1 MPDKA
6 GDLNSFI
13 RAFNYQARK
22 LGIDSQKYNLNEMF
36 SIKGSLKNKSYP
48 YAYFVDMMDAN
59 LNKEAL
65 RNFHGNLSKTQNR
78 LRSTIADLRA
88 GKKGVVYDDVVNIV
102 NKFNNQT
109 RKKYINTIKK
119 NYPGKKFNLTS
130 IVAGSK
136 DAILNKDFKIPS
148 NVYAKKSLDIWA
160 HLGVEVAE
168 HAKTAGFVMTG
179 ADKPGVKVISEFFT
193 PESRLS
199 GKKVMV
205 ASTLDKF
212 LKANGVNICG

>member
-1 MPDKA
+1 
-6 GDLNSFI
+6 
-13 RAFNYQARK
+13 
-22 LGIDSQKYNLNEMF
+22 
-36 SIKGSLKNKSYP
+36 
-48 YAYFVDMMDAN
+48 
-59 LNKEAL
+59 
-65 RNFHGNLSKTQNR
+65 
-78 LRSTIADLRA
+78 
-88 GKKGVVYDDVVNIV
+88 
-102 NKFNNQT
+102 
-109 RKKYINTIKK
+109 
-119 NYPGKKFNLTS
+119 
-130 IVAGSK
+130 VAGSK

-148 NVYAKKSLDIWA
+148 NVYAKKTLDNWA

-212 LKANGVNICG
+212 LKANGVNICAKCGGYKNSAEWAKKDSEGFIKAINKNEQAATLVNKAGPNKLKNFMRALGKDATHPFGWIGGEVLFSMMFSAASWAEGKTPLEALDEGVLWFMPKG